1 MVTPPVKEACFVSV
15 EKCGLVVIHLFEYRP
30 HQRLA
35 NKPAAIGDTVFLAE
49 AVQSPILTLVEQ
61 DGYFEFAGLFFH
73 MGLRVTGY
81 GLRV

>member
-1 MVTPPVKEACFVSV
+1 MVTPPVKEAFFVSV

-49 AVQSPILTLVEQ
+49 AVQHFLLFFVEQ
-61 DGYFEFAGLFFH
+61 DGDFIFA
-73 MGLRVTGY
+73 R
-81 GLRV
+81 